1 MPFSTTGD
9 NRRALGRTAAGL
21 LIAGLILF
29 ASCYFPSKHVE
40 SVTPDRIL
48 RGTPFTSPVKVF
60 LQDGS
65 IILFPSGFTAG
76 ESAIQGQGRRFVPG
90 GPSAPD
96 LELVEIPL
104 DRVAAMTYYDE
115 RMSPGETIGSV
126 ILDVSA
132 VPLVFFSVYCLSC
145 PKCCFGSC
153 PTVYT
158 EDGGEFKLAAELFSF
173 SVGRLAESDD
183 LDFLAGSAGPPGR
196 LFEMRLTNE
205 ALESHR
211 INWLRPLA
219 VVHPLGTRVFP
230 DSNNRLVLFRRFLP
244 PLEAR
249 NSLGEDV
256 LPAVAEADDRA
267 CRSPQSLVE
276 RLKEG
281 PFFDHLDV
289 KLKIPPGA
297 SSVKLLLR
305 LRNTLLSTLLFY
317 DLVLGSQGLDALSW
331 IQRMNGD
338 PAYAGRFWFLFRVF
352 SGVRVKVLTDSGWR
366 PAGLIVDPG
375 PLAFKRLA
383 LSIPASGREDIELRL
398 EFVPDNY
405 LIDSVNYDYEENP
418 AADPAVIPLEFDDVR
433 DMDGR
438 PSPDVRAL
446 VADKDDRYLETEPGQ
461 AYRFFFNPPAARS
474 EEEQVSIF
482 IASRGF
488 YNEWLRGKWLEPPAG
503 SDYRFDLGDV
513 PGTLRRLAESWLESK
528 TFLEERFFQTR
539 IPIRGGW

>member
-1 MPFSTTGD
+1 MPFSATGD
-9 NRRALGRTAAGL
+9 NRRALRRPAAGL
-21 LIAGLILF
+21 FLTGVIFF
-29 ASCYFPSKHVE
+29 AACYFPSKHVE
-40 SVTPDRIL
+40 SVIPYGIQRDK
-48 RGTPFTSPVKVF
+48 PVAAPVKVF

-196 LFEMRLTNE
+196 PFEMRLTNE

-211 INWLRPLA
+211 INWLQPLA
-219 VVHPLGTRVFP
+219 VVHPRGARIFP

-249 NSLGEDV
+249 NSLDEDV
-256 LPAVAEADDRA
+256 LPAVAETDDRA
-267 CRSPQSLVE
+267 YRSPQSLVE

-281 PFFDHLDV
+281 PFFDHLDL

-317 DLVLGSQGLDALSW
+317 DLVLGSQGLDALAW
-331 IQRMNGD
+331 IQRMNED
-338 PAYAGRFWFLFRVF
+338 PSYAGRFWFLFRVF
-352 SGVRVKVLTDSGWR
+352 SGVRVKILTDSGWR
-366 PAGLIVDPG
+366 PAGRILDPG

-383 LSIPASGREDIELRL
+383 LSVPASGREDLDLRL
-398 EFVPDNY
+398 EFVPDNF
-405 LIDSVNYDYEENP
+405 LIDSVSYDYGEGPAEE
-418 AADPAVIPLEFDDVR
+418 PAVIPLEFDDIR

-438 PSPDVRAL
+438 PRPDVRAL
-446 VADKDDRYLETEPGQ
+446 VAGKDDHYLETEPGQ
-461 AYRFFFNPPAARS
+461 AYRFFFDPPRACS
-474 EEEQVSIF
+474 EEEQISVF

-488 YNEWLRGKWLEPPAG
+488 YNEWLRGMWLKPPAG

-528 TFLEERFFQTR
+528 SFLEERFFQTR
-539 IPIRGGW
+539 IPIRGGR

>member
-1 MPFSTTGD
+1 VIFF
-9 NRRALGRTAAGL
+9 AA
-21 LIAGLILF
+21 
-29 ASCYFPSKHVE
+29 CYFPSKHVE
-40 SVTPDRIL
+40 SVIPYGIQRDK
-48 RGTPFTSPVKVF
+48 PVAAPAKVF
-60 LQDGS
+60 LRDGT

-76 ESAIQGQGRRFVPG
+76 ETAIHGEGRRFVPG
-90 GPSAPD
+90 EPAAPD
-96 LELVEIPL
+96 LEPVEIPL
-104 DRVAAMTYYDE
+104 DRVAAMAYYDE
-115 RMSPGETIGSV
+115 KLTTAEIVGTV
-126 ILDVSA
+126 ILNVSA
-132 VPLVFFSVYCLSC
+132 VPLVFSSLYCLSC

-196 LFEMRLTNE
+196 PFEMRLTNE

-528 TFLEERFFQTR
+528 TILEERFFQTR

>member
-211 INWLRPLA
+211 INWLQPLA
-219 VVHPLGTRVFP
+219 VVHPRGARIFP

-249 NSLGEDV
+249 NSLDEDV
-256 LPAVAEADDRA
+256 LPAVAETDDRA
-267 CRSPQSLVE
+267 YRSPQSLVE

-281 PFFDHLDV
+281 PFFDHLDL

-317 DLVLGSQGLDALSW
+317 DLVLGSQGLDALAW
-331 IQRMNGD
+331 IQRMNED
-338 PAYAGRFWFLFRVF
+338 PSYAGRFWFLFRVF
-352 SGVRVKVLTDSGWR
+352 SGVRVKILTDSGWR
-366 PAGLIVDPG
+366 PAGRILDPG

-383 LSIPASGREDIELRL
+383 LSVPASGREDLDLRL
-398 EFVPDNY
+398 EFVPDNF
-405 LIDSVNYDYEENP
+405 LIDSVSYDYGEGPAEE
-418 AADPAVIPLEFDDVR
+418 PAVIPLEFDDIR

-438 PSPDVRAL
+438 PRPDVRAL
-446 VADKDDRYLETEPGQ
+446 VAGKDDHYLETEPGQ
-461 AYRFFFNPPAARS
+461 AYRFFFDPPRACS
-474 EEEQVSIF
+474 EEEQISVF

-488 YNEWLRGKWLEPPAG
+488 YNEWLRGMWLKPPAG

-528 TFLEERFFQTR
+528 SFLEERFFQTR
-539 IPIRGGW
+539 IPIRGGR